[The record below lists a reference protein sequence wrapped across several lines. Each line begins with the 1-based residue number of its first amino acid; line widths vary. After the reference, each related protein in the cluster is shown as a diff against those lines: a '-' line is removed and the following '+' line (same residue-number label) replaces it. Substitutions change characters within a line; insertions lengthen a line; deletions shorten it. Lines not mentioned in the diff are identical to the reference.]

1 MKYVVVCYA
10 VHDSEIASHD
20 WFDSYNDA
28 VEFLKDDA
36 QNTYD
41 EEVSGSGADDVGIW
55 IGDYS
60 ASVSSCD
67 NGYKWT
73 WEIIE
78 GC

>member
-10 VHDSEIASHD
+10 VHDICIASHD

-28 VEFLKDDA
+28 AEFLKDDA

-41 EEVSGSGADDVGIW
+41 EEVSESGADDVDIW
-55 IGDYS
+55 IDDYY
-60 ASVSSCD
+60 ANVSSCD
-67 NGYKWT
+67 HEYQWT